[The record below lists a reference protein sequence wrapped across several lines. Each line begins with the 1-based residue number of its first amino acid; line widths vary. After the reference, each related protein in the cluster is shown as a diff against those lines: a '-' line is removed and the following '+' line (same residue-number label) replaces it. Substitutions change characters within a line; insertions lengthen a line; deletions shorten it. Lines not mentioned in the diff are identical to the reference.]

1 MIEIRISIETAVIL
15 LKERIDS
22 EFDKRIR
29 NGEIAKGLTL
39 NNLSYKHLLNIIE
52 TSTFDLVCLLPAEL
66 LTDQT
71 NLTEIITKTI
81 RSLADVYNK
90 DEFAIYSKR
99 KAESLINPII
109 HLLRR
114 SQKSKDFLNN

>member
-15 LKERIDS
+15 LKERIES
-22 EFDKRIR
+22 EFEKRIR
-29 NGEIAKGLTL
+29 NGEIAKGLNL
-39 NNLSYKHLLNIIE
+39 NNLSYTQLLNVVE

-81 RSLADVYNK
+81 RSLAEVYNK

-109 HLLRR
+109 YMLRH